1 MGLSRLSPKISLQLK
16 SSPPPPKK
24 KKKNPFSLPLTNKE
38 IKWTI
43 SFQNVTN
50 SSDVF
55 TLFFSEFEIGETGVQ
70 KLIKVN
76 SD

>member
-16 SSPPPPKK
+16 SSPPQK